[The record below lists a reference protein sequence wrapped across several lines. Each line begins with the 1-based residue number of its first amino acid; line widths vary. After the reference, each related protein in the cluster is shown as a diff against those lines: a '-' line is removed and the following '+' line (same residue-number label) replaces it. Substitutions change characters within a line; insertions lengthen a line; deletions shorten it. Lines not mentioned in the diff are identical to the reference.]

1 MYELLTL
8 YIMVTAKNSF
18 RISFGIIIKK
28 SMLQERCTS
37 MGQNSAIL
45 EIKKVIF
52 PFLIMHWIGLY
63 VSSYVSNFHSA

>member
-28 SMLQERCTS
+28 SMLQERCT